1 MENVRIFAIN
11 IIEKNTGNIINTIN
25 YKITIADNVNK
36 YFDFLK
42 ELVEE
47 ESNNRLTIKL
57 KELSICD
64 NMFNILRNLGIKG
77 NVYLLDNPV
86 IE

>member
-1 MENVRIFAIN
+1 MENIRIFTIN
-11 IIEKNTGNIINTIN
+11 IIEKNTGRIINSIN
-25 YKITIADNVNK
+25 YKITIADDVNK

-42 ELVEE
+42 ELIEE

-57 KELSICD
+57 KELVICD
-64 NMFNILRNLGIKG
+64 NIFNIIRSLGTKC

>member
-57 KELSICD
+57 KELVVCD
-64 NMFNILRNLGIKG
+64 NMFNILRNLGIKD